1 VKSPVEDDMEF
12 IDTALKYNVLAVP
25 GKGFGRAGYFRLSFC
40 IDMETIRRS
49 LAAWDKIAAEYF

>member
-1 VKSPVEDDMEF
+1 
-12 IDTALKYNVLAVP
+12 LAVP